1 MTADPTEKMV
11 NNNTLVVT
19 ECPAGDTSLSL
30 SSHSESEV
38 PLAVPCSLQAE
49 VKEFQWS
56 KSLQGV
62 LLGCFFYGY
71 ILTQIIGGYF
81 SDKVSAGF
89 MFPNIYLNIVPS
101 VWWQVSLPGGDV
113 DAVLHLDVDPS
124 AGPDLSL
131 PGVGCQDPPGETV

>member
-1 MTADPTEKMV
+1 MMLFYIVCMTADPTEKMV

-38 PLAVPCSLQAE
+38 PLAVPSSLQAE

-56 KSLQGV
+56 KSLQG
-62 LLGCFFYGY
+62 LLLSCFFYGY

-81 SDKVSAGF
+81 SDKVRAGF
-89 MFPNIYLNIVPS
+89 ILPN
-101 VWWQVSLPGGDV
+101 
-113 DAVLHLDVDPS
+113 
-124 AGPDLSL
+124 
-131 PGVGCQDPPGETV
+131 T